1 MRCVSLKDN
10 KWINEI
16 TSVHENLIAE
26 DGLNYQV
33 IATSIT
39 LRYEMI
45 IVRLKYTNDKIVVC
59 EGNSW
64 FKGFIWGHYESQMK
78 VVQIEVLYVV
88 PKYRKQG
95 IATQLKRYLEIWAK
109 DVGAIEAIVR
119 NNNDNMVALNQK
131 LGYQTTHL
139 KMTKN
144 L

>member
-1 MRCVSLKDN
+1 M
-10 KWINEI
+10 
-16 TSVHENLIAE
+16 
-26 DGLNYQV
+26 
-33 IATSIT
+33 
-39 LRYEMI
+39 
-45 IVRLKYTNDKIVVC
+45 
-59 EGNSW
+59 
-64 FKGFIWGHYESQMK
+64 WGHYESQMK

>member
-10 KWINEI
+10 KWSNEI

-59 EGNSW
+59 EGNS
-64 FKGFIWGHYESQMK
+64 
-78 VVQIEVLYVV
+78 
-88 PKYRKQG
+88 
-95 IATQLKRYLEIWAK
+95 
-109 DVGAIEAIVR
+109 
-119 NNNDNMVALNQK
+119 
-131 LGYQTTHL
+131 
-139 KMTKN
+139 
-144 L
+144 